1 VAQRLGLEFKPQ
13 YYKKK
18 KVIIIALGFLP
29 GEKLPVFP
37 SELSEWE
44 SWSITQ
50 EQRLLWALSQT
61 LGLCLHYQISS
72 FFSFGSHC

>member
-1 VAQRLGLEFKPQ
+1 LKNPSQKRVGEVVQRLGLEFKPQ

-37 SELSEWE
+37 QS
-44 SWSITQ
+44 
-50 EQRLLWALSQT
+50 
-61 LGLCLHYQISS
+61 
-72 FFSFGSHC
+72 